1 MSIKI
6 SNNTI
11 KMDNA
16 EDKAIVQEQIMKV
29 AQEIDHIVCC
39 DKPDS
44 HEQFELDMS
53 FLMQVIKLRVTNPL
67 P

>member
-1 MSIKI
+1 
-6 SNNTI
+6 
-11 KMDNA
+11 MDNA